1 MRMADLREENFRRA
15 ETSRNRKPWLFGWLF
30 WPVFLALRGELRAV
44 LSRTARFFEP
54 IAKIVR
60 NPKRGLLTR
69 PP

>member
-1 MRMADLREENFRRA
+1 VTKIFAALKLPETGRRDCLA
-15 ETSRNRKPWLFGWLF
+15 GFFGRF
-30 WPVFLALRGELRAV
+30 SSPYVAKLRAV